1 EEYSE
6 WRLAQEAAL
15 NAQRRID
22 WVHPARFEVLPGF
35 VFRASKP
42 AIVGIRV
49 MVGTLRPGTRLMKPD
64 GTEVGS
70 LRGLQKD
77 GKSVTSAGPGEEL
90 AASIEGAVIGR
101 NLKEGDQ
108 MMVSLPAA
116 AVRALRSVPLSPE
129 ERELVDELVRIR
141 RRSEPFWGQ

>member
-1 EEYSE
+1 S
-6 WRLAQEAAL
+6 RTA
-15 NAQRRID
+15 
-22 WVHPARFEVLPGF
+22 
-35 VFRASKP
+35 
-42 AIVGIRV
+42 
-49 MVGTLRPGTRLMKPD
+49 
-64 GTEVGS
+64 TEVGQPC
-70 LRGLQKD
+70 GGVQKD